1 MIVTVPE
8 LWNPA
13 EHGEGIVAE
22 WYKTEG
28 SSVKK
33 GEIVCLIMVSK
44 IRVEVPSPV
53 NGVIKR
59 IIAKKGAKVKPGD
72 PLMEVE
78 VAE

>member
-1 MIVTVPE
+1 MLVVVPA
-8 LWNPA
+8 LWNPK
-13 EHGEGIVAE
+13 EHGEGIIAE

-28 SSVKK
+28 SRVKK

-53 NGVIKR
+53 SGVIKR

-78 VAE
+78 VEE

>member
-1 MIVTVPE
+1 MLVVVPE
-8 LWNPA
+8 LWNPK
-13 EHGEGIVAE
+13 EHGEGIIAE

-28 SSVKK
+28 SRVKK

-53 NGVIKR
+53 SGIIKK

-78 VAE
+78 VEE

>member
-1 MIVTVPE
+1 MLVVVPE
-8 LWNPA
+8 LWNPK
-13 EHGEGIVAE
+13 EHGEGVIAE

-28 SSVKK
+28 SRVKK

-53 NGVIKR
+53 SGIIKK

-78 VAE
+78 VEE

>member
-1 MIVTVPE
+1 MLVVVPE
-8 LWNPA
+8 LWNPK
-13 EHGEGIVAE
+13 EHGEGIIAE

-28 SSVKK
+28 YRVKK

-53 NGVIKR
+53 SGIIKK

-78 VAE
+78 VEE

>member
-1 MIVTVPE
+1 MLVVVPE
-8 LWNPA
+8 LWNPK
-13 EHGEGIVAE
+13 EHGEGIIAE

-28 SSVKK
+28 SRVKK

-53 NGVIKR
+53 SGVIKK

-78 VAE
+78 VEE